1 MSKDLEVNTS
11 FSASISLNDLMRI
24 SSGTM
29 ALSLAARTSASIAAS
44 FPISICFL
52 SDFTCSFVSSE
63 IKKYSYKLSTMQ
75 CNTAL
80 FNHLTVTQN

>member
-1 MSKDLEVNTS
+1 MSIKISLHTS

-24 SSGTM
+24 SRGTM

-52 SDFTCSFVSSE
+52 SGFGCSFVSSE
-63 IKKYSYKLSTMQ
+63 INYNNENWL
-75 CNTAL
+75 
-80 FNHLTVTQN
+80 

>member
-1 MSKDLEVNTS
+1 MNSKSSLNTS

-24 SSGTM
+24 SRGTM

-52 SDFTCSFVSSE
+52 SGFGCSFVSSE
-63 IKKYSYKLSTMQ
+63 ISDSNGTWLSP
-75 CNTAL
+75 
-80 FNHLTVTQN
+80 